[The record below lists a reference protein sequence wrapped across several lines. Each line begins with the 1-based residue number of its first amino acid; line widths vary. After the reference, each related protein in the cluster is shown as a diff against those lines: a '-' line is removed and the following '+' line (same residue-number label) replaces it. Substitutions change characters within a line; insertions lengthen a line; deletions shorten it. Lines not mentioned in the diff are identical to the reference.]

1 MKLASEKLALHRA
14 SGYVGIPHR
23 ETKIQFQIGSE
34 ELLHLFI
41 NQRRLMV
48 EDQRGKE
55 EIKQATIQYLGP
67 KS

>member
-1 MKLASEKLALHRA
+1 MKLASQKLALHRA

-23 ETKIQFQIGSE
+23 ETKIQIGSE

-48 EDQRGKE
+48 EDQRQQE
-55 EIKQATIQYLGP
+55 EIK
-67 KS
+67 